1 MSESHQFQ
9 CQTCGYKLNFPSNFE
24 GQTVQCDK
32 CGLNTVLKKINIPQG
47 DTNSPV
53 PIKLPP
59 ATQSPTAIYGV
70 SEKEDASS
78 EAGGQGNPPF
88 PPPPEPEGKPP
99 KVQAVAVFLC
109 IGGPFNILLGLFY
122 LIAGIVS
129 LVGIDGMEG
138 LGVLVKMGVP
148 IAIVEG
154 VFLVAIGAFL
164 VLCAFQHFKTDG
176 RPKHSF
182 VKLVGILQIVSVLG
196 IFTCLSVVFGI
207 LTLIFLTDERVKKYY
222 E

>member
-1 MSESHQFQ
+1 VCPNCE
-9 CQTCGYKLNFPSNFE
+9 FE
-24 GQTVQCDK
+24 
-32 CGLNTVLKKINIPQG
+32 TVLKKINIPQAA
-47 DTNSPV
+47 TNTPV
-53 PIKLPP
+53 RIELPP
-59 ATQSPTAIYGV
+59 ETQSPAAVYGV
-70 SEKEDASS
+70 SEQENASLK
-78 EAGGQGNPPF
+78 AVGQAPLF
-88 PPPPEPEGKPP
+88 PSAPEPEGKPA
-99 KVQAVAVFLC
+99 KVQAIIVFLC

-129 LVGIDGMEG
+129 LVGIEWKG
-138 LGVLVKMGVP
+138 LGFLVKMGVP

-154 VFLVAIGAFL
+154 VFLVTIGAFL
-164 VLCAFQHFKTDG
+164 VFCAFQHFKADS

-207 LTLIFLTDERVKKYY
+207 LTLIFLTDKRVKEYY

>member
-9 CQTCGYKLNFPSNFE
+9 CQTCGSKLNFPSNFE
-24 GQTVQCDK
+24 SQTVQCDK
-32 CGLNTVLKKINIPQG
+32 CGLNTVLKKINIPQAAAI
-47 DTNSPV
+47 SPV

-59 ATQSPTAIYGV
+59 AIQPPTAVYGV

-78 EAGGQGNPPF
+78 EAVGQGDPPF
-88 PPPPEPEGKPP
+88 PSTPEPEGKPP
-99 KVQAVAVFLC
+99 KVQAIAVFLC

-122 LIAGIVS
+122 LIAGMVS
-129 LVGIDGMEG
+129 LVGIEWKG

-148 IAIVEG
+148 LAIVEG
-154 VFLVAIGAFL
+154 VFLVTIGAFL
-164 VLCAFQHFKTDG
+164 GLCAFQHFKADS

-182 VKLVGILQIVSVLG
+182 VKLVGILQIVSVFG
-196 IFTCLSVVFGI
+196 IFTCLPVVFGI
-207 LTLIFLTDERVKKYY
+207 LTLIFLTDERVKGYY

>member
-9 CQTCGYKLNFPSNFE
+9 CQTCGSKLDFPSNFE
-24 GQTVQCDK
+24 GQTIQCDQ
-32 CGLNTVLKKINIPQG
+32 CGLNTVLKNINIPQAT
-47 DTNSPV
+47 TNTPV
-53 PIKLPP
+53 RIELPP
-59 ATQSPTAIYGV
+59 ATQSPTAESGV
-70 SEKEDASS
+70 SEKEDASLVT
-78 EAGGQGNPPF
+78 AGQAPPF
-88 PPPPEPEGKPP
+88 ASTPDPEGKPT
-99 KVQAVAVFLC
+99 KVQAITAFLC

-129 LVGIDGMEG
+129 LVGIEWKG

-148 IAIVEG
+148 FAIVEG
-154 VFLVAIGAFL
+154 VFLVTIGAFL
-164 VLCAFQHFKTDG
+164 SFCAFQHFKTDSH
-176 RPKHSF
+176 PKHSF

-207 LTLIFLTDERVKKYY
+207 LTLIFLTDERVKEYY

>member
-9 CQTCGYKLNFPSNFE
+9 CQTCGFKLDFPSNFE
-24 GQTVQCDK
+24 GQTKVC
-32 CGLNTVLKKINIPQG
+32 LNCEFETVLKKINIPQAA
-47 DTNSPV
+47 TNTPV
-53 PIKLPP
+53 RIELPP
-59 ATQSPTAIYGV
+59 ETQSPTAVYGV
-70 SEKEDASS
+70 SKKEDASL
-78 EAGGQGNPPF
+78 EAVGQAPPF
-88 PPPPEPEGKPP
+88 PSTREPEGKPT
-99 KVQAVAVFLC
+99 KVQAITVFLC

-129 LVGIDGMEG
+129 LVGNEWTG

-148 IAIVEG
+148 LAIVEG
-154 VFLVAIGAFL
+154 VFLVTIGAFL
-164 VLCAFQHFKTDG
+164 VLCAFQHFKADS

-196 IFTCLSVVFGI
+196 IFTCITVVFGI
-207 LTLIFLTDERVKKYY
+207 LTLIFLTDERVKEYY

>member
-9 CQTCGYKLNFPSNFE
+9 CQTCGVKLNFPSNFE

-32 CGLNTVLKKINIPQG
+32 CGLNTILKKINIPKIA
-47 DTNSPV
+47 TNPPV
-53 PIKLPP
+53 PIKLPT
-59 ATQSPTAIYGV
+59 ATQSPTTIYGV

-78 EAGGQGNPPF
+78 GAVGQVNPPF
-88 PPPPEPEGKPP
+88 PSTPESEEKPS
-99 KVQAVAVFLC
+99 KVQAITVFLC

-129 LVGIDGMEG
+129 LVGIEWNG
-138 LGVLVKMGVP
+138 LGVLVRMGVP

-164 VLCAFQHFKTDG
+164 VLCASQHFKTDG

-207 LTLIFLTDERVKKYY
+207 LTLIFLTDKQVKKYY